1 MQYLYDFIKNY
12 ITESRI
18 ELVELAK
25 QREGLNKEAGGKCGW
40 FATADSFI
48 NFLHSPAGKKMA
60 KKYSEDL
67 IRYIYILKLQIRP
80 ILMDSNGILAL

>member
-25 QREGLNKEAGGKCGW
+25 QREGLNKEAGGKVLFGNLPYRL
-40 FATADSFI
+40 FI
-48 NFLHSPAGKKMA
+48 ETDVK
-60 KKYSEDL
+60 EL
-67 IRYIYILKLQIRP
+67 INKLEE
-80 ILMDSNGILAL
+80 